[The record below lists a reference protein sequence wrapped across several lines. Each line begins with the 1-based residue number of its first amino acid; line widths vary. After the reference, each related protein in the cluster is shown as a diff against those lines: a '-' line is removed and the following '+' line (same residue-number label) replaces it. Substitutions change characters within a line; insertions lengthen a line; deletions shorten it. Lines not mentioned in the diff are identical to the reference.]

1 MLTRLNMSDMV
12 PLNSRV
18 VAAPAAPKPPAA
30 TTPTEPQVVEYREQ
44 PFIFVC
50 SHQELYL
57 DKKRRLLSEDVILKK
72 INAAF
77 EASGIPWLRAIQF
90 DKVQRV
96 QPPREKTFDPPRR
109 LRLDVKT
116 WRDRANLYKKDAYQ
130 RDWLRLLE
138 EQQPFGANIEA
149 TELRPR
155 PLRAKR
161 SGKRGGRKGG
171 QNAGQNAGQKA
182 QQETQQKPEQ
192 KAQTTQNAEQKPQQE
207 TQQKPEQKAQTTQQK
222 AEQKPQQK

>member
-1 MLTRLNMSDMV
+1 MLTRLNMSDIV
-12 PLNSRV
+12 PLNSTV
-18 VAAPAAPKPPAA
+18 VAAPVAPKQPA
-30 TTPTEPQVVEYREQ
+30 TTPTVPRIMDYREK

-57 DKKRRLLSEDVILKK
+57 DKQRRPLSEDVILKK

-77 EASGIPWLRAIQF
+77 EASGFPWIKAIQF
-90 DKVQRV
+90 EKVQRV
-96 QPPREKTFDPPRR
+96 QPPKEKTFDPPRR

-116 WRDRANLYKKDAYQ
+116 WRDRASLYTKDACQ

-138 EQQPFGANIEA
+138 QQQPYGANIEA

-161 SGKRGGRKGG
+161 SGKRGGKKGEL
-171 QNAGQNAGQKA
+171 KA
-182 QQETQQKPEQ
+182 QQKPEQ
-192 KAQTTQNAEQKPQQE
+192 QPEQQPAQKTEQK
-207 TQQKPEQKAQTTQQK
+207 
-222 AEQKPQQK
+222 

>member
-1 MLTRLNMSDMV
+1 MLTRLNMADIV

-18 VAAPAAPKPPAA
+18 VATPAAPKQPAA
-30 TTPTEPQVVEYREQ
+30 TTPTEPQVVEYREK

-77 EASGIPWLRAIQF
+77 EASGIPWIRAIQF

-96 QPPREKTFDPPRR
+96 QPPKEKTFDPPRR

-116 WRDRANLYKKDAYQ
+116 WRDRANLYKKDACQ

-138 EQQPFGANIEA
+138 EQQPYGANIEA

-171 QNAGQNAGQKA
+171 QKA
-182 QQETQQKPEQ
+182 
-192 KAQTTQNAEQKPQQE
+192 QQE